1 MSMNTEIKWRH
12 DGDSSY
18 HGVSAGGYSME
29 ASRDVQQRWRWWVWH
44 NGEQISEWD
53 PANRPETGEKAKEM
67 CTLAVQKH
75 KEKHQ

>member
-1 MSMNTEIKWRH
+1 MGIVPIMGSPPVDTQWRLPEIPCK
-12 DGDSSY
+12 G
-18 HGVSAGGYSME
+18 GVGE
-29 ASRDVQQRWRWWVWH
+29 VWH
-44 NGEQISEWD
+44 NGEQIAAWH